1 MKKLIEK
8 AKALFFLDTEKE
20 EVSFAVAMHLESV
33 IRYIEEMQQASTDE
47 QYYDYVKIPKRQWQR
62 LLNAINFDANE
73 LRY

>member
-8 AKALFFLDTEKE
+8 AKALFFLDTDKE

-33 IRYIEEMQQASTDE
+33 IRYIEEMQQASIDE

-62 LLNAINFDANE
+62 LLNTINLDANE
-73 LRY
+73 LS